1 MITIKIYELNPV
13 MKNYIWGYE
22 IWALAAHKDGDCEV
36 INNNITLSQLLKPQA
51 LPVMIKI
58 IKSNLPLS
66 VQVHPDDDYAM
77 RVEHDSGKT
86 EMWHILDCEPDAFL
100 YLGFNNNYTRDEIAN
115 AIKNN
120 NLISKLNKI
129 KVHKG
134 DAFYIPAGTVH
145 SIGGGILL
153 AETQQ
158 NSNITYRVY
167 DYNRLGADGKPRE
180 LHIAKALDVM
190 NLNFNN
196 NYKIPDSAKFK
207 SQVLKLNSG
216 DNLELDNKDFAFM
229 SIILLS
235 GEAELNLKT
244 LTQYHAVLIINAD
257 ADNKNNNL
265 TLSSGKLDAEI
276 LVTYF

>member
-1 MITIKIYELNPV
+1 

-36 INNNITLSQLLKPQA
+36 INDNITLSQLLKPQA

-66 VQVHPDDDYAM
+66 IQVHPDDDYAL
-77 RVEHDSGKT
+77 RVENDSGKT

-100 YLGFNNNYTRDEIAN
+100 YLGFNDNYTRDDIAA

-120 NLISKLNKI
+120 DLINKLNKI

-153 AETQQ
+153 
-158 NSNITYRVY
+158 
-167 DYNRLGADGKPRE
+167 LGADGKPRE

-196 NYKIPDSAKFK
+196 NYKIPDNAKFK
-207 SQVLKLNSG
+207 SQILKLNSG
-216 DNLELDNKDFAFM
+216 DKVELNNKDFAFA

-235 GEAELNLKT
+235 GEAKLNLKA
-244 LTQYHAVLIINAD
+244 LTQYHAVLIIN
-257 ADNKNNNL
+257 NKNNNL
-265 TLSSGKLDAEI
+265 ILSADITPLACCE
-276 LVTYF
+276 T

>member
-1 MITIKIYELNPV
+1 

-36 INNNITLSQLLKPQA
+36 INDNITLSQLLKPQA

-66 VQVHPDDDYAM
+66 IQVHPDDDYAL
-77 RVEHDSGKT
+77 RVENDSGKT
-86 EMWHILDCEPDAFL
+86 EMWHIIDCEPDAFL
-100 YLGFNNNYTRDEIAN
+100 YLGFNDNYTRDDIAA

-120 NLISKLNKI
+120 DLINKLNKI

-196 NYKIPDSAKFK
+196 NYKIPANAKFK
-207 SQVLKLNSG
+207 SQILKLNSG
-216 DNLELDNKDFAFM
+216 DKVELDNKDFAFA

-235 GEAELNLKT
+235 GEAKLNLKA
-244 LTQYHAVLIINAD
+244 LTQYHAVLIIN
-257 ADNKNNNL
+257 NKNNNL
-265 TLSSGKLDAEI
+265 ILSADNVKSEI